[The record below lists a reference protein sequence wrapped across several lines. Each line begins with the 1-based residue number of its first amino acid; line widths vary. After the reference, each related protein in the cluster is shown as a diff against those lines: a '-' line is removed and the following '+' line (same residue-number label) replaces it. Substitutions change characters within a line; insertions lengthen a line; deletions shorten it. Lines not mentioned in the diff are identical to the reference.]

1 VVIAAS
7 HPCIQDSCNVS
18 SPFLSIIIPAYNEE
32 ARLSET
38 LPLLK
43 AYLDRQEY
51 SSEVVLVDD
60 GSEDRTTEVFHEFFT
75 PERGRS
81 FKNAPNRGKGYS
93 IRRGVEEARGEV
105 VLFSD
110 ADFSTP
116 IEEFPKLHQHIQNG
130 FDVAIGSRSLP
141 ESDVDV
147 RQAWV
152 RESMGKMFN
161 LLVQGIILR
170 GFKDTQCGFKCVLRK
185 DAVSIFSKM
194 TIDGFGYDVEFLF
207 LAQKNGLKIKET
219 PVLWRNHP
227 DSRVRIVQ
235 DSFRMLMDLITVR
248 FRDWF
253 GQYD

>member
-1 VVIAAS
+1 M
-7 HPCIQDSCNVS
+7 VS
-18 SPFLSIIIPAYNEE
+18 STFLSIIIPAYNEE
-32 ARLSET
+32 ARLAET
-38 LPLLK
+38 LPVLK

-51 SSEVVLVDD
+51 SWEVVLVDD
-60 GSEDRTTEVFHEFFT
+60 GSKDRTTEIFHKIFS

-81 FKNAPNRGKGYS
+81 FKNSPNRGKGYS
-93 IRRGVEEARGEV
+93 IRRGVEEAWGEV

-116 IEEFPKLHQHIQNG
+116 IEEFPKLHHHIQNG

-141 ESDVDV
+141 ESDLQVH
-147 RQAWV
+147 QAWV

-161 LLVQGIILR
+161 LLVQGILLR
-170 GFKDTQCGFKCVLRK
+170 GFKDTQCGFKCVRRK
-185 DAVSIFSKM
+185 DAVPIFSQM

-227 DSRVRIVQ
+227 DSRVRILQ
-235 DSFRMLMDLITVR
+235 DSFRMLTDLIIVR
-248 FRDWF
+248 FRDLF

>member
-1 VVIAAS
+1 MAT
-7 HPCIQDSCNVS
+7 
-18 SPFLSIIIPAYNEE
+18 
-32 ARLSET
+32 T

-43 AYLDRQEY
+43 AYLEQQEY
-51 SSEVVLVDD
+51 SWEVVLMDD
-60 GSEDRTTEVFHEFFT
+60 GSEDRTTEVFHEIFP

-81 FKNAPNRGKGYS
+81 FKNSPNRGKGHS

-116 IEEFPKLHQHIQNG
+116 IEEFPKLYHYIQNG

-141 ESDVDV
+141 ESNVTMH
-147 RQAWV
+147 QAWI
-152 RESMGKMFN
+152 RENMGKMFN
-161 LLVQGIILR
+161 MLVQGILLR
-170 GFKDTQCGFKCVLRK
+170 GFKDTQCGFKCVRRK
-185 DAVSIFSKM
+185 DAVPIFSQS

-207 LAQKNGLKIKET
+207 LAQKNGLKIKEI

-227 DSRVRIVQ
+227 DSRVHILR
-235 DSFRMLMDLITVR
+235 DSFRMLTDIIIVR
-248 FRDWF
+248 FRDLF